1 MGVDG
6 RGQSDHKNPK
16 SGMRDANVGL
26 KDCGQSVRAGMRLSS
41 TWLEST
47 YVGAHGMFR
56 VDLML
61 HSTDNET

>member
-1 MGVDG
+1 
-6 RGQSDHKNPK
+6 
-16 SGMRDANVGL
+16 MRDANVGL

-61 HSTDNET
+61 HSTDDKT